1 MWLDGRDAG
10 AGLCTRT
17 HIQIGLTELS
27 LTPFSDI
34 RRDPARL
41 VADLSVLRNPPSSVL
56 ESRLLLR
63 KSGQTVTF

>member
-17 HIQIGLTELS
+17 HIQNGLTELS

-34 RRDPARL
+34 RRDPPRL
-41 VADLSVLRNPPSSVL
+41 VASV
-56 ESRLLLR
+56 
-63 KSGQTVTF
+63 G